1 MCIVRTYVSRAG
13 PASNFRFARQ
23 PPMVPFNRNLIGGLP
38 TN

>member
-1 MCIVRTYVSRAG
+1 MQTAWQTLPRDYF
-13 PASNFRFARQ
+13 PLARQ